1 MTIKRRH
8 QAGAGASG
16 PGAPTSKADL
26 AYETILQSIREGEYA
41 PGQRLVFEQM
51 ARALG
56 VSVVPIREAIR
67 RLEADGF
74 VTFTRNVGATVASTD
89 VDGSAET
96 LETIASLEG
105 IALGLAAP
113 HVTSGAISRARAV
126 NERLRSVLAGFD
138 AARFR
143 RVDRRFHDV
152 LLAACPN
159 THLLAVLERERAFL
173 DATGTSTLAV
183 GPGRARR
190 CVDEHDDVL
199 DLIETRTD
207 PDAIERW
214 AREHRLRDWPAAL
227 GRTVVSS
234 TADGAGRLDRRR

>member
-26 AYETILQSIREGEYA
+26 AYETILQSIREGGFA
-41 PGQRLVFEQM
+41 PGQRLVFEQL

-56 VSVVPIREAIR
+56 VSVVPVREAIR
-67 RLEADGF
+67 RLEADGY

-89 VDGSAET
+89 VHGCAET

-113 HVTSGAISRARAV
+113 HVTSGALSRARSINEHLRAV
-126 NERLRSVLAGFD
+126 LLGFD

-143 RVDRRFHDV
+143 RIDRRFHDA

-159 THLLAVLERERAFL
+159 THLLAVLDRERAIL
-173 DATGTSTLAV
+173 DATGTSAV
-183 GPGRARR
+183 APDCARAQR

-199 DLIETRTD
+199 DMIEQRPD
-207 PDAIERW
+207 PEAIERW
-214 AREHRLRDWPAAL
+214 AREHRLRDWPPAS
-227 GRTVVSS
+227 GRTVVAS
-234 TADGAGRLDRRR
+234 TTDVVGRLDRPR